1 MRITVEIS
9 RKRLLLLLIYF
20 IFYGVFIIN
29 VIDLNILSSGWFH
42 IFLILLC
49 FYPSIGILLI
59 SKLRNWNLA
68 LALGLLVSLMND
80 LFFAPIGNLLS
91 ASNYNL
97 LDWYMRQLG
106 FQGLKQF
113 WTFQG
118 GIITFK
124 VTSIAIGLSVYARL
138 IVVIYL
144 LVRYK
149 KSNRYKS
156 DSPQKKKGDR

>member
-1 MRITVEIS
+1 MRITIEIN
-9 RKRLLLLLIYF
+9 RKKLLLLLIYF

-29 VIDLNILSSGWFH
+29 VIDLNLISSGWFH
-42 IFLILLC
+42 IFLIMLY

-59 SKLRNWNLA
+59 SKLRNWDLA
-68 LALGLLVSLMND
+68 LALGFLISLMND

-97 LDWYMRQLG
+97 LDWYMRQFG
-106 FQGLKQF
+106 FQGLRQF

-118 GIITFK
+118 GIATFK

-138 IVVIYL
+138 IVVIYFL
-144 LVRYK
+144 LARYK
-149 KSNRYKS
+149 KSNQAKS
-156 DSPQKKKGDR
+156 DRPQKGDK